1 MALDDASA
9 MLPAL
14 LDVEKQ
20 GWDALCAG
28 TGADFYG
35 ERMTSDGM
43 MVLAHGHAMGRDDVV
58 ASLAEAPTWDTYEIT
73 EPRAVSVGTDAV
85 ALVYRA
91 RATRG
96 ETVFEGLMT
105 SVYTRVDGDLRLA
118 LYTQTP
124 VVEG

>member
-35 ERMTSDGM
+35 ERMTADGV

-58 ASLAEAPTWDTYEIT
+58 ASLAEAPAWESYEIT
-73 EPRAVSVGTDAV
+73 EPRAVSVGIDAV

-96 ETVFEGLMT
+96 ETTFEGLMT

-124 VVEG
+124 VVAG